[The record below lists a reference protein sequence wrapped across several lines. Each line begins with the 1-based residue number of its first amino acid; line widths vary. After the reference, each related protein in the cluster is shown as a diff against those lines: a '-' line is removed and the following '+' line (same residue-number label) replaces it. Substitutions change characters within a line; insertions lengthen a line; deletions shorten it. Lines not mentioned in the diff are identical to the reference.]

1 MQQNPLDRE
10 KSEANIP
17 NLSSAAPIGGP
28 YTNEE
33 WKLLMDTPVR
43 IGRAMMAVSPSGAIG
58 TSQEIMA
65 LRKSTKD
72 ALQGATNPTLKTLYQ
87 QLQGQEAMQVLW
99 EDAGH
104 AFQDRWDAANV
115 RKTAISSCQQVV
127 GLLRKAPQQDA
138 QAYKDFVYATA
149 RKVAE
154 AAKEGG
160 FMGIGGVAISAEEKS
175 LLDDISKALEI
186 QHA

>member
-1 MQQNPLDRE
+1 MQQDIPDRDRPE
-10 KSEANIP
+10 TNIP

-33 WKLLMDTPVR
+33 WKVLMDTPVR

-65 LRKSTKD
+65 LRKGTKD
-72 ALQGATNPTLKTLYQ
+72 ALQGSTNSTLKTLSQ
-87 QLQGQEAMQVLW
+87 QLQSQEAMQVLW

-104 AFQDRWDAANV
+104 AFQDRWDAATV

-127 GLLRKAPQQDA
+127 SLLRKGSPQDA

-160 FMGIGGVAISAEEKS
+160 FMGIGGVAVSAEEKS

-186 QHA
+186 QRA